1 MERHKRLDTQRRAT
15 LRSAGIIPNNLKIMS
30 ISITT
35 ERERVSS
42 IHYLASKYN
51 LPADLVRTSIDN
63 GSPLSV
69 VQDYVL
75 NHPSSSSPPVA
86 TRNLEAGQKLGMSSR
101 EVSNYS
107 IKDAINDFASNGR
120 SSGIAREM
128 SDQIAKDTG
137 REAKG
142 FFLPLADL
150 NTSSRAL
157 SAGVASKGGY
167 TVETQVFGGSM
178 IEQLRNR
185 LVLESL
191 GVRRLTDLRGD
202 VQIPKNNGSAT
213 AYWLG
218 ETEEV
223 DSSDQSFGQ
232 ISLTPKRVAAN
243 TAFSKQLLA
252 QSSIDAENFIRDDLM
267 RSLATAIDLA
277 GIAGTGTGGEP
288 LGIMNTT
295 GVNSVTFGGS
305 PTWAKVVE
313 CETSVAADNADIG
326 SLGYL
331 TTPAVRGAWKSTE
344 KSAST
349 GMYLWQDRSEVNGY
363 QAAASSQVP
372 DNKVIFGNFSD
383 SLYALWTGL
392 DIVVDPYTLKR
403 QGLIECCV
411 SQLVDFAVRHPESF
425 CVSSDAGNQ

>member
-30 ISITT
+30 NSITT

-51 LPADLVRTSIDN
+51 LPADQVQRAVDS
-63 GSPLSV
+63 GEPVSV
-69 VQDYVL
+69 LQSYIL
-75 NHPSSSSPPVA
+75 NNPHSHQPPIS
-86 TRNLEAGQKLGMSSR
+86 TRNLEASKPLGMSQR
-101 EVSNYS
+101 DISNYS
-107 IKDAINDFASNGR
+107 IRDAVNDFAKEGR
-120 SSGIAREM
+120 ATGIAAEM
-128 SDQIAKDTG
+128 SDQIARDTG
-137 REAKG
+137 RAAKG

-191 GVRRLTDLRGD
+191 GVRRLTDLKGD

-223 DSSDQSFGQ
+223 NSSDQSFGQ

-252 QSSIDAENFIRDDLM
+252 QSSIDAEFFVRDDLM
-267 RSLATAIDLA
+267 RSLATAVDLA

-305 PTWAKVVE
+305 PTWAKVVG
-313 CETSVAADNADIG
+313 CETAVAADNADIG

-383 SLYALWTGL
+383 ALYALWTGL

-403 QGLIECCV
+403 QGLIEVCV